1 MHFWTRVSAC
11 FGDVRESNENKQNI
25 LCLNT
30 VQLSTY
36 PPNKTIFL
44 GTQLVGFVGAEL
56 VRSRVGKGPRIV

>member
-1 MHFWTRVSAC
+1 MK
-11 FGDVRESNENKQNI
+11 NKQNI

-44 GTQLVGFVGAEL
+44 GTEVARGPEFVGVKL
-56 VRSRVGKGPRIV
+56 VRGRVS